1 MIEIVAFDADDTLWH
16 SEGMFHRAATRMA
29 EIVQPY
35 ASPEAVYARLHQI
48 ETGNHHLFG
57 YGAKG
62 FTLSMVETA
71 IELSGARIDASGIGE
86 IIAMGKALLESPVDL
101 LDGVPEVLE
110 AVGRRYPLYLVT
122 KGDPVDQRRKITKSG
137 LAGRFKGIEI
147 VQEKKAP
154 VYRDLFDRHGLDPA
168 SVVMVG
174 NSVPSDVLPVIE
186 LGGRGVYIPY
196 AVTASFERH
205 RADPEHHRFH
215 KLESIR
221 QLPGLLDRLA
231 GPLAQMS

>member
-1 MIEIVAFDADDTLWH
+1 MIEVVAFDADDTLWH
-16 SEGMFHRAATRMA
+16 NEGMFHRAAEHVA
-29 EIVQPY
+29 GIVAPY
-35 ASPEAVYARLHQI
+35 ASPEAVYGRLHDI

-71 IELSGARIDASGIGE
+71 IELSGARVNAGEIGE
-86 IIAMGKALLESPVDL
+86 IIAIGKAMLESPVDL

-110 AVGRRYPLYLVT
+110 TVGRRYPLYLVT
-122 KGDPVDQRRKITKSG
+122 KGDPVDQRRKITESG

-154 VYRDLFDRHGLDPA
+154 IYRDLFDRHGVDPA
-168 SVVMVG
+168 SVMMVG

-186 LGGRGVYIPY
+186 LGGLGVYIPY
-196 AVTASFERH
+196 AMTASFERH
-205 RADPEHHRFH
+205 RQDPEHPRFH
-215 KLESIR
+215 KLESIQ

-231 GPLAQMS
+231 GPRT

>member
-16 SEGMFHRAATRMA
+16 SEGMFHDAATRMA
-29 EIVQPY
+29 GMVALH
-35 ASPEAVYARLHQI
+35 ASPEAVYARLHEI

-62 FTLSMVETA
+62 FTLSMVEAA
-71 IELSGARIDASGIGE
+71 IELSGGRIGAIEIGE
-86 IIAMGKALLESPVDL
+86 IIAMGKAMLECPVDL

-122 KGDPVDQRRKITKSG
+122 KGDPVDQRRKISKSG
-137 LAGRFKGIEI
+137 LAGCFERIEV

-154 VYRDLFDRHGLDPA
+154 VYRDLFDRHGVDPA
-168 SVVMVG
+168 SVMMVG

-196 AVTASFERH
+196 VVTASFERH
-205 RADPEHHRFH
+205 REDPEHDRFH

-231 GPLAQMS
+231 GPLT